1 MDSDMH
7 DKNRDPSRLI
17 VDFIP
22 ALPVG
27 RALDIACGE
36 GRNAI
41 YLAREGFDVDAID
54 KSDAALEKGRA
65 AAGGFKINFIAADLE
80 AFQIAENSYDLIIN
94 FNYLQRT
101 IAPKINRG
109 LKAGGYIVFETYTLE
124 QQQFGRPTNPE
135 FLLKPNELL
144 TMFKDLHIIYYR
156 EGVVEEGG
164 RKKGIAS
171 LVGRKLES

>member
-7 DKNRDPSRLI
+7 DKNRDPSRLL

-22 ALPVG
+22 SLPVG

-41 YLAREGFDVDAID
+41 YLAREGFNVDAID
-54 KSDAALEKGRA
+54 ISDAALNKGRT
-65 AAGGFKINFIAADLE
+65 AAGGLKINFIAADLE
-80 AFQIAENSYDLIIN
+80 AFQIPGNSYDLIIN
-94 FNYLQRT
+94 FNYLQRS
-101 IAPKINRG
+101 IVSEIKRG
-109 LKAGGYIVFETYTLE
+109 LKDGGYIIFETYTLE
-124 QQQFGRPTNPE
+124 QQQFGSPRNPE

-144 TMFKDLHIIYYR
+144 SMFKDLHIIYYR

-171 LVGRKLES
+171 LVGKKFKS

>member
-1 MDSDMH
+1 MASDMM
-7 DKNRDPSRLI
+7 DNRREPSRLL

-22 ALPVG
+22 SLPVG

-41 YLAREGFDVDAID
+41 YLARKGFDVDAID
-54 KSDAALEKGRA
+54 ISDAALEKGRT

-80 AFQIAENSYDLIIN
+80 AFQISENSYDLIIN
-94 FNYLQRT
+94 FNYLQRP
-101 IAPKINRG
+101 IVSDIRRG
-109 LKAGGYIVFETYTLE
+109 LKVGGYIVFETYTLE
-124 QQQFGRPTNPE
+124 QQQFGSPRNPE

-171 LVGRKLES
+171 LVGRKV

>member
-7 DKNRDPSRLI
+7 DKNRDPSGLL

-22 ALPVG
+22 SLPVG

-54 KSDAALEKGRA
+54 ISDAALNKGRA
-65 AAGGFKINFIAADLE
+65 AVGGLKINFIAADLE
-80 AFQIAENSYDLIIN
+80 VFQIPENSYDLIIN
-94 FNYLQRT
+94 FNYLQRS
-101 IAPKINRG
+101 IVPGIKRG
-109 LKAGGYIVFETYTLE
+109 LRVGGYIIFETYTLE
-124 QQQFGRPTNPE
+124 QQQFGSPRNPE

-144 TMFKDLHIIYYR
+144 SMFKDLHITYYR

-171 LVGRKLES
+171 LVGKKFKS

>member
-1 MDSDMH
+1 MGSDMM
-7 DKNRDPSRLI
+7 DGNIRGPSRLL

-22 ALPVG
+22 SLPVG

-41 YLAREGFDVDAID
+41 YLAGKGFDVDAVDI
-54 KSDAALEKGRA
+54 SDAALNKGRA
-65 AAGGFKINFIAADLE
+65 AVGSLMINFVAADLE
-80 AFQIAENSYDLIIN
+80 AFQIPENSYDLIIN
-94 FNYLQRT
+94 FNYLQRS
-101 IAPKINRG
+101 IVPDIKKG

-124 QQQFGRPTNPE
+124 QQQFGRPFNTE

-144 TMFKDLHIIYYR
+144 TMFNELHIIYYR

-164 RKKGIAS
+164 RKKGVAS
-171 LVGRKLES
+171 LVGRKG

>member
-1 MDSDMH
+1 MGSDMI
-7 DKNRDPSRLI
+7 DGNIREPSRLL

-27 RALDIACGE
+27 RALDLACGE
-36 GRNAI
+36 GRNSI
-41 YLAREGFDVDAID
+41 YLASKGFDVDAID
-54 KSDAALEKGRA
+54 ISDATLNKGRA
-65 AAGGFKINFIAADLE
+65 AAGGLKINFVVADLE
-80 AFQIAENSYDLIIN
+80 VFQIPENSYDLIIN
-94 FNYLQRT
+94 FNYLQRS
-101 IAPKINRG
+101 IVPGIKRG

-124 QQQFGRPTNPE
+124 HQQFGRPFNPE

-144 TMFKDLHIIYYR
+144 TMFNDLHIIYFK

-171 LVGRKLES
+171 LVGRK